1 MIRRLTIA
9 LSLLLCV
16 SLFMSND
23 VTATSK
29 GLGNKYV
36 SAYEKSTISKI
47 PTTEL
52 DEVQAEAAI
61 VVDVNTG
68 QLLWQKNAREPLAPA
83 SMSKIMTMYL
93 VLEAIED
100 GEVNRD
106 DVVTISEEAAE
117 TGGSTMFLQEGA
129 EWTVKDLFVSMAL
142 ASAND
147 ASVALAEHLAS
158 DEKSF
163 VKKMNE
169 KAVEFGLSS
178 HANFVNS
185 HGLPQPKTREE
196 STLTAYDTALIGY
209 HLIQDYPEVIELTEK
224 PQFTLSFSNQQFYNT
239 NQLLDRQV
247 EIEQLNDSLQQL
259 EDEEERQELED
270 QLLLM
275 DEGLQ
280 GMDGLKTGYTNRAGY
295 SFIGTAERGGQR
307 LLSVVM
313 KTDSN
318 RSRFQ
323 ATETLLEAGLIII
336 LQIESLRA
344 TEIVPIIQDKSR
356 IHVHDMDSAL

>member
-1 MIRRLTIA
+1 MAMVRRVTIA
-9 LSLLLCV
+9 LSLLLLSF
-16 SLFMSND
+16 SLFTSNG
-23 VTATSK
+23 VTATSE

-47 PTTEL
+47 PTSEL
-52 DEVQAEAAI
+52 AEVQAEAAI

-68 QLLWQKNAREPLAPA
+68 QMLWQKNAREPFAPA

-93 VLEAIED
+93 VLEAIEEGD
-100 GEVNRD
+100 VDREE
-106 DVVTISEEAAE
+106 VVTISEEAAE
-117 TGGSTMFLQEGA
+117 TGGSTMFLQEGS
-129 EWTVKDLFVSMAL
+129 EWTVSDLFVSMAL

-158 DEKSF
+158 DEEGF
-163 VKKMNE
+163 VRKMNE
-169 KAVEFGLSS
+169 KAVDFGLSS

-196 STLTAYDTALIGY
+196 STLTAYDTALIGF
-209 HLIQDYPEVIELTEK
+209 HLIQDYPEVIELTQK
-224 PQFTLSFSNQQFYNT
+224 PYFTLSFSNQQFYNT

-247 EIEQLNDSLQQL
+247 EIEEMNDSLHQL
-259 EDEEERQELED
+259 EDEDERQELEE

-295 SFIGTAERGGQR
+295 SFIGTAERGEQR

-318 RSRFQ
+318 QSRFQ
-323 ATETLLEAGLIII
+323 ATKTLLEAGFDYYPVN
-336 LQIESLRA
+336 RVA
-344 TEIVPIIQDKSR
+344 VNDGDR
-356 IHVHDMDSAL
+356 DN